1 MAKAFDCG
9 DAKAAGNFQN
19 HTNSVCTG
27 KQQLLAK
34 AMVPEN
40 WNPAHDLEMGIK
52 SGQKEKTL

>member
-1 MAKAFDCG
+1 M
-9 DAKAAGNFQN
+9 AKAAGNFQN

-34 AMVPEN
+34 ATVPEN